1 MRSLRTFPQF
11 PELGRSGWFQMWCS
25 DAPGDS
31 PALSPVFLVVMEQSS
46 WIFIW
51 FMYNPHPK
59 LTVLG
64 LLSSILGPMI
74 WITEEACGLI
84 QVGGAGTCYW
94 IFNRLSPVQLACS
107 SPNLL
112 FLLMQMYSDEWS
124 LLAVQILRG
133 DVILDLQNRGTFPLI
148 TISCFPQCGVSLCAL
163 ELMIILPSWSYPTHE
178 SVLWTGLGVNSWWP
192 LAGSM
197 VFTSNLVL

>member
-94 IFNRLSPVQLACS
+94 IFNRLC
-107 SPNLL
+107 
-112 FLLMQMYSDEWS
+112 
-124 LLAVQILRG
+124 
-133 DVILDLQNRGTFPLI
+133 
-148 TISCFPQCGVSLCAL
+148 
-163 ELMIILPSWSYPTHE
+163 LPSNLPVVLLICFSFYANVQWWMIFISSTNSTRGCDSGPAEQRYFPPHHHLMFP
-178 SVLWTGLGVNSWWP
+178 SVWCVIMRIGADDNFTKLKLPYTRVCIVNRP
-192 LAGSM
+192 RC
-197 VFTSNLVL
+197 